1 MKRRWAAVLLL
12 VAAACGG
19 GDSGEPPPTAAPT
32 PAPDEGVQVTRVV
45 EGDAF
50 DVLFPDGAADR
61 VRLLGV
67 DVPDT
72 SPGSTLD
79 EYGDIADRDCLKD
92 WGELAMEFATAS
104 VAGRDVTLVQDPAV
118 GERDESGALL
128 AYLEVDGRD
137 FGTILV
143 EQGLARAY
151 FEGTGSLKRDYLAS
165 EALVRTSGVGLWSC

>member
-1 MKRRWAAVLLL
+1 MKGRWAVVLLL

-19 GDSGEPPPTAAPT
+19 GESGEPLPTAAPQ
-32 PAPDEGVQVTRVV
+32 EGVQVTAVV
-45 EGDAF
+45 EGDSF
-50 DVLFPDGAADR
+50 DVLFHDGSTDR
-61 VRLLGV
+61 VRLLGI

-72 SPGSTLD
+72 SPESSLD

-92 WGELAMEFATAS
+92 WGELATEFATAS
-104 VAGRDVTLVQDPAV
+104 MAGRDVTLIEDPAA
-118 GERDESGALL
+118 GGRDDSGALL
-128 AYLEVDGRD
+128 AYVEVDGRD

-151 FEGTGSLKRDYLAS
+151 VEGTGGLKRDYLAS